1 MVVQEPEAYTRVLSV
16 RGRTGAVLG
25 LEPAAGESSQDIS
38 SCLTKCLPEAG
49 LLQVE
54 HIASDSP
61 STKLFRALKEICINL
76 EGLSLD
82 PTHAAMRYEQALGG
96 KKSRGSHL
104 LRSFMTKFTTHDPA
118 VTSNIWG
125 PWYQGG
131 AAPPLTAQEQ
141 ALRHHIQER
150 SFSKIRA
157 SKVLVA
163 AEKLVAWPT
172 RIQFV
177 EALAALTA
185 AHPEDMG
192 RKLEGTKM
200 TVGKL
205 LYQLTDAEKMEWL
218 FNNLRYR
225 QGLPPEVRMLL
236 PSGTTSNEALHAEMN
251 GWFRQVQAMHRTTL
265 VLKLQVQGLGKLLA
279 HQTALHAPTTMQL
292 PHSLVLAAASC
303 RPLWTPRS
311 WRQWTQSQRD
321 SGAAPLP
328 LKKRKQQDK
337 ERIGPKVKRPAA
349 KQRKRTP
356 FTLERAAGIVRTG
369 VHKRRP
375 RST

>member
-1 MVVQEPEAYTRVLSV
+1 MVGTCTATQEHVTVFVWLLRSRIQAYTRVLSV
-16 RGRTGAVLG
+16 RGRTGAVIG

-38 SCLTKCLPEAG
+38 MCLTKCLPEAG

-118 VTSNIWG
+118 VTSNILG

-157 SKVLVA
+157 SKVLFA
-163 AEKLVAWPT
+163 AEKLVAW
-172 RIQFV
+172 
-177 EALAALTA
+177 
-185 AHPEDMG
+185 M
-192 RKLEGTKM
+192 
-200 TVGKL
+200 
-205 LYQLTDAEKMEWL
+205 
-218 FNNLRYR
+218 
-225 QGLPPEVRMLL
+225 
-236 PSGTTSNEALHAEMN
+236 
-251 GWFRQVQAMHRTTL
+251 
-265 VLKLQVQGLGKLLA
+265 
-279 HQTALHAPTTMQL
+279 
-292 PHSLVLAAASC
+292 
-303 RPLWTPRS
+303 
-311 WRQWTQSQRD
+311 
-321 SGAAPLP
+321 
-328 LKKRKQQDK
+328 LKKW
-337 ERIGPKVKRPAA
+337 IGFSTTFGTVKVFNPRFAC
-349 KQRKRTP
+349 
-356 FTLERAAGIVRTG
+356 FCHRAQ
-369 VHKRRP
+369 HPMRRSMP
-375 RST
+375 R